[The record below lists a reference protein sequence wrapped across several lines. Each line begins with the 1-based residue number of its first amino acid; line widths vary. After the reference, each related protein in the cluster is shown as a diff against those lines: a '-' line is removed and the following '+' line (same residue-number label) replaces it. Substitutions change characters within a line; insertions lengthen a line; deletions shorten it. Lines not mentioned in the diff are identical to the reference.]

1 MPCRGTQHSYIS
13 HLWRKSWT
21 LNIPQKALSKRTSD
35 CIIVSYGDF
44 GPSGEQE
51 CRVAKPELIASIL
64 NRQLAQSGVAK
75 RVKEASVEHLW
86 PEIMGPEVAQHSRV
100 TRNEFGRVFIAV
112 DSPEWRQELLYRRE
126 AIIEILNGR
135 LGGEVVSDILFT
147 GP

>member
-1 MPCRGTQHSYIS
+1 M
-13 HLWRKSWT
+13 
-21 LNIPQKALSKRTSD
+21 
-35 CIIVSYGDF
+35 
-44 GPSGEQE
+44 
-51 CRVAKPELIASIL
+51 AKPELIASIL

-75 RVKEASVEHLW
+75 RVKEASIEHLW

-100 TRNEFGRVFIAV
+100 TRNEFGRVFVAV